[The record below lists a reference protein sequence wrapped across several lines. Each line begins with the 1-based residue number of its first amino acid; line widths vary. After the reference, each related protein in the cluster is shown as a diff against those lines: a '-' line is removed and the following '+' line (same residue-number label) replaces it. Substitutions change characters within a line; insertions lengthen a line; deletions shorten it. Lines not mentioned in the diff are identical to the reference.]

1 MTEWKLVLPYHRP
14 PLNLNDRMHWAPQRR
29 TARELRQAVCV
40 LARSYRI
47 PPCGRVAVQLH
58 YRQKTRRRID
68 GDNLVATVKPCVDG
82 LRDAGVIVDDD
93 TTRVV
98 HLSPVVHPPI
108 PGAQAGAVWLTV
120 KELP

>member
-14 PLNLNDRMHWAPQRR
+14 PLNLNDRTHWAPQRAK
-29 TARELRQAVCV
+29 ARRLRHDVCL
-40 LARSYRI
+40 LARAQQM
-47 PPCGRVAVQLH
+47 PPCDRVAVQLH
-58 YRQKTRRRID
+58 YRQKVRRRID

-82 LRDAGVIVDDD
+82 LRDAGVLVDDD

-108 PGAQAGAVWLTV
+108 PGAHAGSVWLLV
-120 KELP
+120 RAVS